1 MAELQAHYR
10 ISVDRMKPLAQEPGI
25 GHNRWHPDIPPILRV
40 REGEVVALE
49 TRDVSDGQ
57 IGPDTT
63 IEEAA
68 RLSFSRIHP
77 LTGPVW
83 VEGAEPGDVLEID
96 ILEIEPQPFGFTLQ
110 GPTFGFLRDI
120 LTRDHLVRWRIK
132 DGIARSEDLPGVR
145 IQGAPFMG
153 VMGVAPSHELLA
165 AIAQRE
171 ADLAAK
177 GGFVLLPNPEDA
189 VPSDPV
195 MAATALKTLP
205 PREFGG
211 NLDIKQLTPGT
222 TLRLP
227 VFVPGALFSAGDA
240 HFAQGDNE
248 CCTAIETGATFTCRF
263 RVIKGGTLRRQIAEP
278 EFYRAGK
285 LEAVSASQS
294 FFGTT
299 GFCRTNDGINHDADV
314 TLSARNALL
323 AMIRYLV
330 EERGFTPEQSYAL
343 CSVCVDLRISQVVNL
358 PNVLVSAL
366 LPLDIFDE

>member
-1 MAELQAHYR
+1 MAELQAHHR
-10 ISVDRMKPLAQEPGI
+10 ISVDRMKPLAQEPGT

-40 REGEVVALE
+40 REGDVVALE

-63 IEEAA
+63 IEKAA
-68 RLSFSRIHP
+68 QLSFARVHP

-83 VEGAEPGDVLEID
+83 VEGAEAGDVLEID
-96 ILEIEPQPFGFTLQ
+96 ILGIEPQPFGFTLQ

-120 LTRDHLVRWRIK
+120 FTRDHLVRWWVK
-132 DGIARSEDLPGVR
+132 DGTARSEDLPGVR

-165 AIAQRE
+165 TVAQRE

-177 GGFVLLPNPEDA
+177 GGFVLLPDPVDA

-195 MAATALKTLP
+195 LAATALKTLP

-211 NLDIKQLTPGT
+211 NLDVKQLTPGT

-227 VFVPGALFSAGDA
+227 VFMSGALFSAGDA

-263 RVIKGGTLRRQIAEP
+263 RVIKAHTLRRRIAEP
-278 EFYRAGK
+278 EFYRTGEVK
-285 LEAVSASQS
+285 PASDS
-294 FFGTT
+294 GPFFATT
-299 GFCRTNDGINHDADV
+299 GFCRTDDGINREADI

-323 AMIRYLV
+323 AMIGYLV
-330 EERGFTPEQSYAL
+330 EERGFTPEQAYAL
-343 CSVCVDLRISQVVNL
+343 CSVAVDLRISQVVNL
-358 PNVLVSAL
+358 PNLLVSAF
-366 LPLDIFDE
+366 LPLDIFAG